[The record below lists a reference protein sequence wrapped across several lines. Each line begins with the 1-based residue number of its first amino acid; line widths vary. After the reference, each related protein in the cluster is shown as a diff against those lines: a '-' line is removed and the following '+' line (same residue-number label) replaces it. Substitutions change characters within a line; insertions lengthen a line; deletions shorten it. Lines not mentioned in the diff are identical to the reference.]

1 MSEEEFLKRNNYLM
15 SHGHLPYD
23 TTTCETWGL
32 SGNCGKNCPNFKNK
46 TCDVYVDV
54 LERINQEL
62 KKQLEELEK
71 ENLNLREYIMTNKMA
86 IPYEEIKDKSLYDLY
101 TIPSYSDLSK
111 ENQELKKQ
119 LKIKHNGFMASVDE
133 SCDLAKENQK
143 YKEVIDKA
151 IMYVNSTRYSDING
165 LQKYSIKEFWFIK
178 ELEYILNE
186 VE

>member
-62 KKQLEELEK
+62 Q
-71 ENLNLREYIMTNKMA
+71 
-86 IPYEEIKDKSLYDLY
+86 
-101 TIPSYSDLSK
+101 
-111 ENQELKKQ
+111 QQ
-119 LKIKHNGFMASVDE
+119 
-133 SCDLAKENQK
+133 NQK

-178 ELEYILNE
+178 ELENILKE

>member
-1 MSEEEFLKRNNYLM
+1 MSEEELLKKNNVLM

-23 TTTCETWGL
+23 TSTCETYGL
-32 SGNCGKNCPNFKNK
+32 SGNCGKKCPNFKNK

-62 KKQLEELEK
+62 Q
-71 ENLNLREYIMTNKMA
+71 
-86 IPYEEIKDKSLYDLY
+86 
-101 TIPSYSDLSK
+101 
-111 ENQELKKQ
+111 QQ
-119 LKIKHNGFMASVDE
+119 
-133 SCDLAKENQK
+133 NQK

-178 ELEYILNE
+178 ELEDILKE

>member
-62 KKQLEELEK
+62 Q
-71 ENLNLREYIMTNKMA
+71 
-86 IPYEEIKDKSLYDLY
+86 
-101 TIPSYSDLSK
+101 
-111 ENQELKKQ
+111 QQ
-119 LKIKHNGFMASVDE
+119 
-133 SCDLAKENQK
+133 NQK

-178 ELEYILNE
+178 ELEDILKE
-186 VE
+186 VK

>member
-62 KKQLEELEK
+62 QQQK
-71 ENLNLREYIMTNKMA
+71 
-86 IPYEEIKDKSLYDLY
+86 
-101 TIPSYSDLSK
+101 
-111 ENQELKKQ
+111 
-119 LKIKHNGFMASVDE
+119 
-133 SCDLAKENQK
+133 QK
-143 YKEVIDKA
+143 YKETVDKA
-151 IMYVNSTRYSDING
+151 IHLLDQFDAWLEPQDFLKLKKIEKVLEEVN
-165 LQKYSIKEFWFIK
+165 K
-178 ELEYILNE
+178 
-186 VE
+186 

>member
-62 KKQLEELEK
+62 Q
-71 ENLNLREYIMTNKMA
+71 
-86 IPYEEIKDKSLYDLY
+86 
-101 TIPSYSDLSK
+101 
-111 ENQELKKQ
+111 QQ
-119 LKIKHNGFMASVDE
+119 
-133 SCDLAKENQK
+133 NQK

-178 ELEYILNE
+178 ELEDILKE
-186 VE
+186 V

>member
-62 KKQLEELEK
+62 Q
-71 ENLNLREYIMTNKMA
+71 
-86 IPYEEIKDKSLYDLY
+86 
-101 TIPSYSDLSK
+101 
-111 ENQELKKQ
+111 QQ
-119 LKIKHNGFMASVDE
+119 
-133 SCDLAKENQK
+133 NQK
-143 YKEVIDKA
+143 YKETVDKA
-151 IMYVNSTRYSDING
+151 IHLLDQFDAWLEPQDFLKLKKIDKVLEEVN
-165 LQKYSIKEFWFIK
+165 K
-178 ELEYILNE
+178 
-186 VE
+186 

>member
-1 MSEEEFLKRNNYLM
+1 MGGEEFLKRNNYLM

-62 KKQLEELEK
+62 Q
-71 ENLNLREYIMTNKMA
+71 
-86 IPYEEIKDKSLYDLY
+86 
-101 TIPSYSDLSK
+101 
-111 ENQELKKQ
+111 QQ
-119 LKIKHNGFMASVDE
+119 
-133 SCDLAKENQK
+133 NQK

-178 ELEYILNE
+178 ELEDILKE